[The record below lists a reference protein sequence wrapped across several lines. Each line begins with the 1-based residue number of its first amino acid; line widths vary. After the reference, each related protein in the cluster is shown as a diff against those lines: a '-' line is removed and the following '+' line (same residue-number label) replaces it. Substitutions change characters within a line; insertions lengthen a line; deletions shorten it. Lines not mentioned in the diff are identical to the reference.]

1 MRKKLIYEK
10 NHYIKVSLKRSF
22 LPENIKL
29 FFNYHEIEIK
39 NLKVRTEYSQETL
52 HRWADILTA
61 SFKVVLFYQYQHD
74 NELFNEFILR
84 AQSKK

>member
-1 MRKKLIYEK
+1 MCSKKTYENKKKMRKKLIYEK

-39 NLKVRTEYSQETL
+39 NLKVRTEYS
-52 HRWADILTA
+52 
-61 SFKVVLFYQYQHD
+61 
-74 NELFNEFILR
+74 
-84 AQSKK
+84 